1 VRVRRRLMPGIF
13 RKLCV
18 AAMVDLLAGTAHA
31 DEQVLRYQPAVVHLT
46 GTVRMEQH
54 YGPPNFAPGSRI
66 ETVPVLV
73 LMRPVTVRG
82 NPGSPADGDS
92 YQNVTRIQLVLAE
105 PGGNNA
111 LSAYAGTRV
120 QATGR
125 LFEKVSG
132 ENFTDVLL
140 DVQQI
145 GLASGGP

>member
-1 VRVRRRLMPGIF
+1 MRGMF
-13 RKLCV
+13 RKVCV
-18 AAMVDLLAGTAHA
+18 AAVVSLLAGAAHA
-31 DEQVLRYQPAVVHLT
+31 DEQVLRYEPTVINLT

-54 YGPPNFAPGSRI
+54 YGPPDFAPGSRI

-73 LMRPVTVRG
+73 LARPVTVQG

-92 YQNVTRIQLVLAE
+92 YQHVTRIQLVLAR
-105 PGGNNA
+105 PGGSNE
-111 LSAYAGTRV
+111 LSAYAGKRV

-140 DVQQI
+140 DIRQI
-145 GLASGGP
+145 GLAPGGS

>member
-1 VRVRRRLMPGIF
+1 MRGVFRRV
-13 RKLCV
+13 CV
-18 AAMVDLLAGTAHA
+18 TVMLGLLAGGARA
-31 DEQVLRYQPAVVHLT
+31 DEQVLRYEPAVVNLT

-73 LMRPVTVRG
+73 LARPVTVQG
-82 NPGSPADGDS
+82 NAGSPADGDS
-92 YQNVTRIQLVLAE
+92 YQHVTRIQLVLAM
-105 PGGNNA
+105 PGGSNE
-111 LSAYAGTRV
+111 LSAYAGKRV

-140 DVQQI
+140 DIQQI
-145 GLASGGP
+145 APVPGGS